1 LWVVATVA
9 GLAALF
15 IIVLCVPL
23 GITLRLD
30 VYGRP
35 KFRLKLTWLFGL
47 VSRQVS
53 KGKKKPGKKEKP
65 EEKEVMVE
73 GRPKTKRRKGEA
85 KLIFNLL
92 RTKGLPRKIINLVT
106 GIFRPLKIG
115 DFGADFRD
123 FGADFRIG
131 LDNPADTGLLFA
143 AIGPAFLLLS
153 SAFPHRMRMQP
164 SFADDALFEGHLHG
178 TLRLRPIQ
186 LIIPV
191 LGLVFSLPAFR
202 AMKTLAW
209 SKWKRKR

>member
-1 LWVVATVA
+1 VWVIAAIA

-15 IIVLCVPL
+15 ILVLCVPL

-35 KFRLKLTWLFGL
+35 KLRLKLTWLFGL
-47 VSRQVS
+47 VGKEVS
-53 KGKKKPGKKEKP
+53 KGKKKPGKEKP
-65 EEKEVMVE
+65 EEKKAMVE

-106 GIFRPLKIG
+106 GIFRPLKI
-115 DFGADFRD
+115 RD

-143 AIGPAFLLLS
+143 AIGPAFLLLNS
-153 SAFPHRMRMQP
+153 TFPHRIRMQP
-164 SFADDALFEGHLHG
+164 SFADEAVFEGYLHG

-191 LGLVFSLPAFR
+191 LGLVFSPPAFR
-202 AMKTLAW
+202 VIKTLAW

>member
-1 LWVVATVA
+1 MWVIAVIA

-15 IIVLCVPL
+15 ILVLCVPF

-35 KFRLKLTWLFGL
+35 KLRLKLTWLFGL
-47 VSRQVS
+47 VRRELS
-53 KGKKKPGKKEKP
+53 KGKKKPGKEKP
-65 EEKEVMVE
+65 EEKKAVLKSK
-73 GRPKTKRRKGEA
+73 PKAKRRKGGA

-92 RTKGLPRKIINLVT
+92 RTRGLPRQIKKLVA
-106 GIFRPLKIG
+106 GMFRPLKI
-115 DFGADFRD
+115 RD

-131 LDNPADTGLLFA
+131 LDNPADTGMLFA
-143 AIGPAFLLLS
+143 AIGPALLLLS

-164 SFADDALFEGHLHG
+164 SFADGAVFEGYLHG

-191 LGLVFSLPAFR
+191 LGFVFSLPVFR